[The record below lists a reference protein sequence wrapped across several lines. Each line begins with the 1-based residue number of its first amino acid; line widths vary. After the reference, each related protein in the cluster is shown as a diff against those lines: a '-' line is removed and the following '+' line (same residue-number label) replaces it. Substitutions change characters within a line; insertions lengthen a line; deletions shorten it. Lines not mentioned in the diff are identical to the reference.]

1 MATSPNK
8 KDKKDNEVPAAAS
21 TDEAADV
28 KRKLA
33 WRMGLAGLMIVGLL
47 GALALFDRL
56 SAPDESEA
64 TAPQFTEPV
73 PVAKK
78 VITQPVTP
86 AEPTP
91 EPAKPEPPAAP
102 APAPEAS
109 AAPVDKTAPRSDRP
123 PRPEVAAQPTLPR
136 APAVGTAPAGRTAT
150 PAPAAPAPSAKAAAA
165 APARAE
171 PPAARSEAPMTGET
185 LAPPRLFSGY
195 ALQAGVFADPRR
207 AEDLQ
212 ARLVLEGI
220 PATIE
225 SRVQVGPFKNRA
237 EAEAMREKLKALGVD
252 SVLLPPRGA
261 RH

>member
-8 KDKKDNEVPAAAS
+8 KETSATPAAATATT
-21 TDEAADV
+21 TDAAAEV

-33 WRMGLAGLMIVGLL
+33 WRMGFAGLMIVGLL

-56 SAPDESEA
+56 STPGESEA
-64 TAPQFTEPV
+64 TPPQFTEPV

-78 VITQPVTP
+78 VVTQPVTP
-86 AEPTP
+86 AEPAA
-91 EPAKPEPPAAP
+91 EPAKQAPPPPPAP

-109 AAPVDKTAPRSDRP
+109 AAPVDKSAPRSDRP
-123 PRPEVAAQPTLPR
+123 PRPEVTAQPTPPR
-136 APAVGTAPAGRTAT
+136 TPAVPSGRAA
-150 PAPAAPAPSAKAAAA
+150 APAAPPAASSTKAAST
-165 APARAE
+165 APTRSE
-171 PPAARSEAPMTGET
+171 PSAARSEAPIAAESP
-185 LAPPRLFSGY
+185 APSRLLSGY

-207 AEDLQ
+207 AEDLH

-225 SRVQVGPFKNRA
+225 SRVQVGPFQNRA

-252 SVLLPPRGA
+252 SVLLPPKGSK
-261 RH
+261 H

>member
-8 KDKKDNEVPAAAS
+8 KDKKDNETPADAV
-21 TDEAADV
+21 EV

-56 SAPDESEA
+56 STPSESEA
-64 TAPQFTEPV
+64 TPPQFTEPV

-86 AEPTP
+86 AEPAA
-91 EPAKPEPPAAP
+91 EPATPAPPPP
-102 APAPEAS
+102 APAPEAT
-109 AAPVDKTAPRSDRP
+109 AAPVDKSAPRSDRP
-123 PRPEVAAQPTLPR
+123 PRPEVAAQPALPR
-136 APAVGTAPAGRTAT
+136 ASTVPAAPAGRAASAAPATSTTSAT
-150 PAPAAPAPSAKAAAA
+150 PARATRAEAPAT
-165 APARAE
+165 
-171 PPAARSEAPMTGET
+171 RSEAPAAAEPP
-185 LAPPRLFSGY
+185 APPRLFSGY

-207 AEDLQ
+207 AEDLH

-225 SRVQVGPFKNRA
+225 SRVQVGPFKSRA
-237 EAEAMREKLKALGVD
+237 EAEVMRDKLKALGVE
-252 SVLLPPRGA
+252 SVLLPPKGA

>member
-1 MATSPNK
+1 MATSPNNK
-8 KDKKDNEVPAAAS
+8 ETPADAS
-21 TDEAADV
+21 EV

-56 SAPDESEA
+56 SAPGESEA
-64 TAPQFTEPV
+64 GAPEFTEAV

-86 AEPTP
+86 AEPAA
-91 EPAKPEPPAAP
+91 EPVKEAPAP
-102 APAPEAS
+102 APAPEATAS
-109 AAPVDKTAPRSDRP
+109 PVDKSAPRADRP
-123 PRPEVAAQPTLPR
+123 PRPEVAAQPALPR
-136 APAVGTAPAGRTAT
+136 APAGRAASAAPAASAAKAAPGG
-150 PAPAAPAPSAKAAAA
+150 PAAAPAPATRNAAAVA
-165 APARAE
+165 AE
-171 PPAARSEAPMTGET
+171 PAP
-185 LAPPRLFSGY
+185 PPRLFSGY

-225 SRVQVGPFKNRA
+225 SRVQVGPFKDRA
-237 EAEAMREKLKALGVD
+237 EAEAMRDRLKALGVD
-252 SVLLPPRGA
+252 SVLLPPKGA